1 MYVISPHS
9 LRSVPIR
16 WFKYSMHF
24 KHTAITVCM
33 SDQTFKI
40 AIKMSLQNILQ
51 KKKKPSG
58 ATISLIIRLHASYPA
73 PLVTFM
79 EGLSLQNRATLG
91 IDNN

>member
-51 KKKKPSG
+51 KKKPSG

>member
-1 MYVISPHS
+1 MYVISPTLCGVYPS
-9 LRSVPIR
+9 DGLS
-16 WFKYSMHF
+16 
-24 KHTAITVCM
+24 TACTLNTQLSQYACLTKL
-33 SDQTFKI
+33 SK
-40 AIKMSLQNILQ
+40 LQLKCHCRIYY
-51 KKKKPSG
+51 KKRKPSG